1 MCFPDTALKRS
12 PTGPARPGANPL
24 HGYHTTSTGPARS
37 AAARGCH
44 CHCRVWGAPPRRCM
58 ELQLRESQHFA
69 GVTKRW
75 LHLLPWPEWVSKPG
89 VDTRSEL
96 QILNPH
102 TMRAG
107 VDFAPE
113 LNIYYYIVP
122 GIHSGPQPF
131 PGPQPFVDLTHHQNS
146 MEPCGVLVAPWSI
159 FPFPYAVDGGALRS
173 PELNIYY
180 IWVPGVVK

>member
-1 MCFPDTALKRS
+1 MSISVLLQTSAGSSIHLLFLKYS
-12 PTGPARPGANPL
+12 PRQTRLRLRGLTKPWDGKP
-24 HGYHTTSTGPARS
+24 RS

-69 GVTKRW
+69 GVTIRW
-75 LHLLPWPEWVSKPG
+75 LHLLSWPEWISKPG

-122 GIHSGPQPF
+122 GIHSGS
-131 PGPQPFVDLTHHQNS
+131 QPFVL
-146 MEPCGVLVAPWSI
+146 GV
-159 FPFPYAVDGGALRS
+159 
-173 PELNIYY
+173 
-180 IWVPGVVK
+180 